1 MPIRLDGQGGGRM
14 KFNREVS
21 VVKHAILASAM
32 GLLALGASAP
42 ALAQSGNETLT
53 WSAGAAVGNLDI
65 VANLEGTS
73 RRLLKGNVGEGL
85 AKLVIHD
92 GELSWEPLLAT
103 SWEQID
109 PQRWRFKIRQGVTFH
124 DGSPLTVDD
133 VVYTVNKVADPA
145 SSKTSILQNIAG
157 AEVVDQETVDILTK
171 SPDFF
176 AFRAAAEISIQKK
189 GWGKDDP
196 TAAQNTLIG
205 TGPYKLQFV
214 SPARDLATL
223 VKYDGYWG
231 SKDAHFET
239 ISLRAIPDSGARLA
253 ALNAGEVDV
262 AFDLAPDLVQAAPA
276 SLSTSATEVDI
287 LRINAKTPPL
297 DDVRVRQ
304 ALNYAVDQDVLIN
317 NIRLGF
323 ASKPNGQ
330 AITAPV
336 RGYNPQ
342 ITDYGFDLEKAKAL
356 IKEAGAEGAQ
366 LTLMCPS
373 EYYGAVGV
381 NTCQTL
387 EAMYEAAGL
396 QIELQFLPHARW
408 IAEGLLAP
416 KNKTPPP
423 SLFYIQ
429 AGSETLD
436 ATPYVRNY
444 LTCNEERS
452 TICDKDLDAAAKA
465 ALAISDP
472 QQQADAYSKVLA
484 QAHDL
489 GVMVWLTNPRNV
501 VAVAKGIEG
510 PVYNEGSTVFWSDWT
525 RK

>member
-1 MPIRLDGQGGGRM
+1 MRRTIL
-14 KFNREVS
+14 VS
-21 VVKHAILASAM
+21 ALGI
-32 GLLALGASAP
+32 LALGVSLP
-42 ALAQSGNETLT
+42 AYAQTTEDTLT

-85 AKLVIHD
+85 AKLVTDD

-103 SWEQID
+103 SWEQVE

-124 DGSPLTVDD
+124 DGSPMTVED

-157 AEVVDQETVDILTK
+157 AEVVDDETIDILTK

-176 AFRAAAEISIQKK
+176 AFRAAAEISIQKN
-189 GWGKDDP
+189 GWGKDN
-196 TAAQNTLIG
+196 TEEAQTTLIG
-205 TGPYKLQFV
+205 TGPYRLVSV

-223 VKYDGYWG
+223 VRNDNYWG
-231 SKDAHFET
+231 DAEPFFER
-239 ISLRAIPDSGARLA
+239 ISLRVIPDSGARLA

-262 AFDLAPDLVQAAPA
+262 AFDLAPDLAQAAPA
-276 SLSTSATEVDI
+276 QLTAAATEVDI
-287 LRINAKTPPL
+287 LRINAKTAPL

-304 ALNYAVDQDVLIN
+304 ALNYAVDQDVLIDS
-317 NIRLGF
+317 IRLGF
-323 ASKPNGQ
+323 AQKPNGQ
-330 AITAPV
+330 AVTAPV
-336 RGYNPQ
+336 RGYNPE
-342 ITDYGFDLEKAKAL
+342 ITDYGYDPDKAVAL
-356 IKEAGAEGAQ
+356 IAEAGAEGAQ

-387 EAMYEAAGL
+387 EAFYEAVGL
-396 QIELQFLPHARW
+396 QVELQFLPHARW

-416 KNKTPPP
+416 KNGVPPP

-452 TICDKDLDAAAKA
+452 TICNEELDAAAKA

-472 QQQADAYSKVLA
+472 DEQAEAYRQVLA

-501 VAVAKGIEG
+501 VSTRQGIVG
-510 PVYNEGSTVFWSDWT
+510 PVYNEGSTVFWADWS
-525 RK
+525 RQQ

>member
-1 MPIRLDGQGGGRM
+1 MRQAL
-14 KFNREVS
+14 
-21 VVKHAILASAM
+21 LASAAIV
-32 GLLALGASAP
+32 LALGTSAP
-42 ALAQSGNETLT
+42 GLAQSEDTLT
-53 WSAGAAVGNLDI
+53 WSAGSAVGNLDI

-85 AKLVIHD
+85 AKLVTTGD

-103 SWEQID
+103 SWEQLD
-109 PQRWRFKIRQGVTFH
+109 PQRWRFKIRQGVTFS
-124 DGSPLTVDD
+124 DGTPLTVED
-133 VVYTVNKVADPA
+133 VAFTVNKVADPA

-157 AEVVDQETVDILTK
+157 AEIVDDETVDILTK

-189 GWGKDDP
+189 GWGVDDP
-196 TAAQNTLIG
+196 TAAQTTLIG
-205 TGPYKLQFV
+205 TGPYKLESV

-223 VKYDGYWG
+223 VKNDDYWG
-231 SKDAHFET
+231 DGEPYFER
-239 ISLRAIPDSGARLA
+239 INLRVIPDSGARLA
-253 ALNAGEVDV
+253 ALNAGEIDV
-262 AFDLAPDLVQAAPA
+262 AYDLAPDLAEVAPA
-276 SLSTSATEVDI
+276 QLSAAATEVDI
-287 LRINAKTPPL
+287 LRINAKQPPL

-304 ALNYAVDQDVLIN
+304 ALNYAVDQDVLVN

-323 ASKPNGQ
+323 AGKPNGQ
-330 AITAPV
+330 AITPPV
-336 RGYNPQ
+336 RGYNPE
-342 ITDYGFDLEKAKAL
+342 IKDYGYDPEKAAML

-387 EAMYEAAGL
+387 EAMYEAVGL
-396 QIELQFLPHARW
+396 QIELQMLPHARW

-416 KNKTPPP
+416 KNNVPPP

-436 ATPYVRNY
+436 ATPQVRNY

-452 TICDKDLDAAAKA
+452 TICDEDLDAAARA
-465 ALAISDP
+465 ALAITDP
-472 QQQADAYSKVLA
+472 EQQAKAYQEVLA
-484 QAHDL
+484 KAHDL

-501 VAVAKGIEG
+501 VATAKGIDG
-510 PVYNEGSTVFWSDWT
+510 PVYNEGSTVFWADWS
-525 RK
+525 RQE

>member
-1 MPIRLDGQGGGRM
+1 M
-14 KFNREVS
+14 KRV
-21 VVKHAILASAM
+21 ILASAIT
-32 GLLALGASAP
+32 LLLLGTAP
-42 ALAQSGNETLT
+42 AALAQSGPTTLT
-53 WSAGAAVGNLDI
+53 WSAGSAVGNLDI

-85 AKLVIHD
+85 AKVTIND

-103 SWEQID
+103 EWEQIE

-124 DGSPLTVDD
+124 DGTPMTVED

-145 SSKTSILQNIAG
+145 SSKTSILQNIAS
-157 AEVVDQETVDILTK
+157 AEVFDEETVDILTK

-176 AFRAAAEISIQKK
+176 AYRAAAEISIQKQ
-189 GWGKDDP
+189 GWGTDDVA
-196 TAAQNTLIG
+196 AAQNTLIG
-205 TGPYKLQFV
+205 TGPYKLESV

-223 VKYDGYWG
+223 VRSDTYWG
-231 SKDAHFET
+231 DNSGALER
-239 ISLRAIPDSGARLA
+239 INLRVIPDSGARLA
-253 ALNAGEVDV
+253 ALNAGEIDV
-262 AFDLAPDLVQAAPA
+262 AFDLSPDLVQVAPA
-276 SLSTSATEVDI
+276 SLSTAATEVDI
-287 LRINAKTPPL
+287 LRINALVPPL

-323 ASKPNGQ
+323 AGKPNGQ
-330 AITAPV
+330 AITGPV
-336 RGYNPQ
+336 RGYNADL
-342 ITDYGFDLEKAKAL
+342 TDYGFDLERAREL
-356 IKEAGAEGAQ
+356 IAEAGAEGAE

-396 QIELQFLPHARW
+396 EIELQFLPHARW

-416 KNKTPPP
+416 RNGTPPP

-452 TICDKDLDAAAKA
+452 TICDEGLDAAANA
-465 ALAISDP
+465 ALTVADP
-472 QQQADAYSKVLA
+472 EEQAAAYSEVLA
-484 QAHDL
+484 QAHEL
-489 GVMVWLTNPRNV
+489 AVMVWLTNPQNV
-501 VAVAKGIEG
+501 VATVQGIQG
-510 PVYNEGSTVFWSDWT
+510 PVYNEGSTVFWADWS
-525 RK
+525 RN

>member
-1 MPIRLDGQGGGRM
+1 MRR
-14 KFNREVS
+14 S
-21 VVKHAILASAM
+21 ILASAI
-32 GLLALGASAP
+32 GILALGVSLPAYSQSA
-42 ALAQSGNETLT
+42 EDTLT
-53 WSAGAAVGNLDI
+53 WSAGSAVGNLDI

-85 AKLVIHD
+85 AKLVTNQ

-103 SWEQID
+103 SWEQVD

-124 DGSPLTVDD
+124 DGTPMTVED
-133 VVYTVNKVADPA
+133 VAYTVNKVADPA

-157 AEVVDQETVDILTK
+157 AEVVDGETVDILTK

-176 AFRAAAEISIQKK
+176 AFRAAAEISIQKN
-189 GWGKDDP
+189 GWGKEN
-196 TAAQNTLIG
+196 AAEAQSTLIG
-205 TGPYKLQFV
+205 TGPYRLESV

-223 VKYDGYWG
+223 VKNEAYWG
-231 SKDAHFET
+231 DAEPFFER
-239 ISLRAIPDSGARLA
+239 INLRVIPDSGARLA
-253 ALNAGEVDV
+253 ALNAGEVDI
-262 AFDLAPDLVQAAPA
+262 AFDLAPDLAQAAPA
-276 SLSTSATEVDI
+276 QLTAAATEVDI
-287 LRINAKTPPL
+287 LRINAKTAPL

-304 ALNYAVDQDVLIN
+304 ALNYAVDQDVLID

-323 ASKPNGQ
+323 AEKPNGQ
-330 AITAPV
+330 AVTAPV

-342 ITDYGFDLEKAKAL
+342 ITDYGYDPERAAAL
-356 IKEAGAEGAQ
+356 IAEAGAEGAQ

-387 EAMYEAAGL
+387 EAFYEAVGL
-396 QIELQFLPHARW
+396 QVELQFLPHARW

-416 KNKTPPP
+416 KNGVPPP
-423 SLFYIQ
+423 SMFYIQ

-452 TICDKDLDAAAKA
+452 TICDQDLDAAAKA
-465 ALAISDP
+465 ALAIPDP
-472 QQQADAYSKVLA
+472 EEQARAYQQVLA
-484 QAHDL
+484 QAHEL
-489 GVMVWLTNPRNV
+489 AVMVWLTNPRNV
-501 VAVAKGIEG
+501 VSTREGIVG
-510 PVYNEGSTVFWSDWT
+510 PVYNEGSTVFWADWS
-525 RK
+525 RAQ

>member
-1 MPIRLDGQGGGRM
+1 M
-14 KFNREVS
+14 KR
-21 VVKHAILASAM
+21 AILASAM
-32 GLLALGASAP
+32 AMLLLGAAP
-42 ALAQSGNETLT
+42 AAIAQSDATSLT
-53 WSAGAAVGNLDI
+53 WSAGSAVGNLDI

-85 AKLVIHD
+85 AKVIINN

-103 SWEQID
+103 SWEQIE

-124 DGSPLTVDD
+124 DGTPMTVDD

-145 SSKTSILQNIAG
+145 SSKTSILQNIAS

-176 AFRAAAEISIQKK
+176 AYRAAAEIPIQKQ
-189 GWGKDDP
+189 GWGKDDAA
-196 TAAQNTLIG
+196 AAQNTLIG
-205 TGPYKLQFV
+205 TGPYKLESV

-223 VKYDGYWG
+223 VRNDNYWG
-231 SKDAHFET
+231 DNSKALEH
-239 ISLRAIPDSGARLA
+239 IYLRVIPDSGARLA
-253 ALNAGEVDV
+253 ALNAGEIDV
-262 AFDLAPDLVQAAPA
+262 AFDLSPDLVQVAPA
-276 SLSTSATEVDI
+276 SLSTPATEVDI
-287 LRINAKTPPL
+287 LRINALVPPL

-323 ASKPNGQ
+323 AGKPHGQ
-330 AITAPV
+330 AVTTPV
-336 RGYNPQ
+336 RGYNPA

-356 IKEAGAEGAQ
+356 IAEAGAQGSK

-387 EAMYEAAGL
+387 EAMYEAAGVE
-396 QIELQFLPHARW
+396 IELQFLPHARW

-416 KNKTPPP
+416 KNGTPPP

-444 LTCNEERS
+444 LTCNQERS
-452 TICDKDLDAAAKA
+452 TICNESRDAAAKA
-465 ALAISDP
+465 ALALSDP
-472 QQQADAYSKVLA
+472 QEQAEAYAQVLA

-489 GVMVWLTNPRNV
+489 GVMVWLTNPQNV
-501 VAVAKGIEG
+501 VATVKGVQG
-510 PVYNEGSTVFWSDWT
+510 PVYNEGSTVFWADWS
-525 RK
+525 RS